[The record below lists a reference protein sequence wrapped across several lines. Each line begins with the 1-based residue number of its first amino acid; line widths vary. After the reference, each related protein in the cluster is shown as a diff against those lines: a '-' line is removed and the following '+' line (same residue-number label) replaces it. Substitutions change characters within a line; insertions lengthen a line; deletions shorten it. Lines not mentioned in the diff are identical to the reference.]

1 MKQLFHVLFIAIIS
15 GSLFGQQSTDQ
26 QLAQYYYSSG
36 DFTKAISYCEREFNK
51 ENNKFNFTRFYVC
64 LLKTGKTKDAEKLLK
79 KQINKSPE
87 VLEYKILL
95 IELYEQEKDTRQAE
109 KLTEDLIESN
119 SSSSEAVIELYKEF
133 KAKGKNSQTF
143 KLLEKGRKNLKSTYP
158 LNLQF
163 ADYYF
168 SNNQKEKATN
178 ELLDLIDIQ
187 PEYLPNIKA
196 ALSSYYDF
204 ENTND
209 SSVELLKEELIDRA
223 QKRKSE
229 LVHSEML
236 LWFYTQQKQFAL
248 ALNFAQSVDK
258 RFNENGNR
266 VFELC
271 TVFLENKSFELARK
285 GFRYITE
292 LSKDNYLYY
301 IAEQN
306 YLNSYYQE
314 VTFIRNLSDEKISF
328 VISEYETSL
337 TKLGKTKNTI
347 TSIIE
352 LAYLYGFFAHNSTK
366 GIELLPAALKIPG
379 LNSVQLAESKMLLAD
394 LYVVKDEIWEASL
407 LYMQIDNDFKFET
420 IGSEAKFKNA
430 RIFYYD
436 GDFKFA
442 QSQLD
447 VLKESTS
454 KFIANDALKLSLLIT
469 DNYGLDSNY
478 TAMRQFAKADLL
490 LEQRQYNEAFTLYD
504 SIIGAFPYHGL
515 NDEILLRKSLAFQQ
529 QGKWNEAI
537 TYLDRLLTSYSQDIL
552 ADDALFQLGN
562 IYENYLNDAV
572 KASENYK
579 KILFGYKGSLYGV
592 EARKRLRTLRGDK
605 NIEVNETSE

>member
-1 MKQLFHVLFIAIIS
+1 MKKIVSFFIFFLLSAVLNA
-15 GSLFGQQSTDQ
+15 QQSTDQ

-36 DFTKAISYCEREFNK
+36 DFVKAMNYCEREFNK
-51 ENNKFNFTRFYVC
+51 ENNKFNFTRYYVC
-64 LLKTGKTKDAEKLLK
+64 LVKNERTKEAEKLLK
-79 KQINKSPE
+79 KQINKAPE
-87 VLEYKILL
+87 IIEYKLLL
-95 IELYEQEKDTRQAE
+95 IDFYEQQKEL
-109 KLTEDLIESN
+109 KLSKKLSEELIEEN
-119 SSSSEAVIELYKEF
+119 STSPEAVIELYKEF
-133 KAKGKNSQTF
+133 KAKGKTSLNLE
-143 KLLEKGRKNLKSTYP
+143 LLEKARKKLKLSYP

-168 SNNQKEKATN
+168 SNNQKEKAMI

-187 PEYLPNIKA
+187 PEFILNIKS
-196 ALSSYYDF
+196 ALSSYFDF

-209 SSVELLKEELIDRA
+209 PSVEQLKEELIDRA

-229 LVHSEML
+229 LIHSEML
-236 LWFYTQQKQFAL
+236 LWFYTQQKQFEF
-248 ALNFAQSVDK
+248 ALNFAQSMDK
-258 RFNENGNR
+258 RFNESGNR

-271 TVFLENKSFELARK
+271 TVLLENKHFELARK

-292 LSKDNYLYY
+292 LSKDNYLYFV
-301 IAEQN
+301 AEQN
-306 YLNSYYQE
+306 YLTSYYQE
-314 VTFIRNLSDEKISF
+314 VTFTRNLTNEKIAS
-328 VISEYETSL
+328 VINEYEASL

-347 TSIIE
+347 SSIIE
-352 LAYLYGFFAHNSTK
+352 LAYLYGFYAQNSTK
-366 GIELLPAALKIPG
+366 GIELLQSALKTPG
-379 LNSVQLAESKMLLAD
+379 LSGVQLAETKMLLAD

-407 LYMQIDNDFKFET
+407 LYMQIDTDFKFET

-442 QSQLD
+442 QTQLD

-490 LEQRQYNEAFTLYD
+490 LEQRQYNEAFILYD
-504 SIIGAFPYHGL
+504 SIMGAFPYHGL

-537 TYLDRLLTSYSQDIL
+537 TYLNRLLTSYSQDIL

-562 IYENYLNDAV
+562 IYETYLNDAV

-579 KILFGYKGSLYGV
+579 KILFAYKGSLYGV

-605 NIEVNETSE
+605 TEPIDSNE

>member
-1 MKQLFHVLFIAIIS
+1 MKKIVSFFIFFLLSAVLNA
-15 GSLFGQQSTDQ
+15 QQSTDQ

-36 DFTKAISYCEREFNK
+36 DFVKAMNYCEREFNK
-51 ENNKFNFTRFYVC
+51 ENNKFNFTRYYVC
-64 LLKTGKTKDAEKLLK
+64 LVKNERTKEAEKLLK
-79 KQINKSPE
+79 KQINKAPE
-87 VLEYKILL
+87 IIEYKLLL
-95 IELYEQEKDTRQAE
+95 IDFYEQQKEL
-109 KLTEDLIESN
+109 KLSKKLSEELIEEN
-119 SSSSEAVIELYKEF
+119 STSPEAVIELYKEF
-133 KAKGKNSQTF
+133 KAKGKTSLNLE
-143 KLLEKGRKNLKSTYP
+143 LLEKARKKLKLFYP

-168 SNNQKEKATN
+168 SNNQKEKAMI

-187 PEYLPNIKA
+187 PEFILNIKS
-196 ALSSYYDF
+196 ALSSYFDF

-209 SSVELLKEELIDRA
+209 PSVEQLKEELIDRA

-229 LVHSEML
+229 LIHSEML
-236 LWFYTQQKQFAL
+236 LWFYTQQKQFEF
-248 ALNFAQSVDK
+248 ALNFAQSMDK
-258 RFNENGNR
+258 RFNESGNR

-271 TVFLENKSFELARK
+271 TVLLENKHFELARK

-292 LSKDNYLYY
+292 LSKENYLYFV
-301 IAEQN
+301 AEQN
-306 YLNSYYQE
+306 YLTSYFQE
-314 VTFIRNLSDEKISF
+314 VTFTRNLTNEKIAS
-328 VISEYETSL
+328 VINEYEASL

-347 TSIIE
+347 SSIIE
-352 LAYLYGFFAHNSTK
+352 LAYLYGFYAQNSTK
-366 GIELLPAALKIPG
+366 GIELLQSALKTPG
-379 LNSVQLAESKMLLAD
+379 LSGVQLAETKMLLAD

-407 LYMQIDNDFKFET
+407 LYMQIDTDFKFET

-442 QSQLD
+442 QTQLD

-490 LEQRQYNEAFTLYD
+490 LEQRQYNEAFILYD
-504 SIIGAFPYHGL
+504 SIMGAFPYHGL

-537 TYLDRLLTSYSQDIL
+537 TYLNRLLTSYSQDIL

-562 IYENYLNDAV
+562 IYETYLNDAE

-592 EARKRLRTLRGDK
+592 EARKRLRALRGDK
-605 NIEVNETSE
+605 TELIDSNE

>member
-1 MKQLFHVLFIAIIS
+1 MKKIVSFFIFFLLSAVLNA
-15 GSLFGQQSTDQ
+15 QQSTDQ

-36 DFTKAISYCEREFNK
+36 DFVKAMNYCEREFNK
-51 ENNKFNFTRFYVC
+51 ENNKFNFTRYYVC
-64 LLKTGKTKDAEKLLK
+64 LVKNERTKEAEKLLK
-79 KQINKSPE
+79 KQINKAPE
-87 VLEYKILL
+87 IIEYKLLL
-95 IELYEQEKDTRQAE
+95 IDFYEQQKEL
-109 KLTEDLIESN
+109 KLSKKLSEELIEEN
-119 SSSSEAVIELYKEF
+119 STSPEAVIELYKEF
-133 KAKGKNSQTF
+133 KAKGKTSQNLE
-143 KLLEKGRKNLKSTYP
+143 LLEKARKKLKLSYP

-168 SNNQKEKATN
+168 SNNQKEKAMI

-187 PEYLPNIKA
+187 PEFILNIKS
-196 ALSSYYDF
+196 ALSSYFDF

-209 SSVELLKEELIDRA
+209 PSVEQLKEELIDRA

-229 LVHSEML
+229 LIHSEML
-236 LWFYTQQKQFAL
+236 LWFYTQQKQFEF
-248 ALNFAQSVDK
+248 ALNFAQSMDK
-258 RFNENGNR
+258 RFNESGNR

-271 TVFLENKSFELARK
+271 TVLLENKHFEFARK

-292 LSKDNYLYY
+292 LSKDNYLYFV
-301 IAEQN
+301 AEQN
-306 YLNSYYQE
+306 YLTSYYQE
-314 VTFIRNLSDEKISF
+314 VTFTRNLTNEKIAS
-328 VISEYETSL
+328 VINEYEASL
-337 TKLGKTKNTI
+337 TKLGSTKNTI
-347 TSIIE
+347 SSIIE
-352 LAYLYGFFAHNSTK
+352 LAYLYGFYAHNSTK
-366 GIELLPAALKIPG
+366 GIELLQSALKIPG
-379 LNSVQLAESKMLLAD
+379 LSGVQLAETKMLLAD

-407 LYMQIDNDFKFET
+407 LYMQIDTDFKFET

-442 QSQLD
+442 QTQLD

-490 LEQRQYNEAFTLYD
+490 LEQRQYNEAFILYD
-504 SIIGAFPYHGL
+504 SIMGAFPYHGL

-537 TYLDRLLTSYSQDIL
+537 TYLNRLLTSYSQDIL

-562 IYENYLNDAV
+562 IYETYLNDAV

-579 KILFGYKGSLYGV
+579 KILFEYKGSLYGV

-605 NIEVNETSE
+605 TLEPIDSNE

>member
-1 MKQLFHVLFIAIIS
+1 MKKIVSFFIFFLLSAVLNA
-15 GSLFGQQSTDQ
+15 QQSTDQ

-36 DFTKAISYCEREFNK
+36 DFVKAMNYCEREFNK
-51 ENNKFNFTRFYVC
+51 ENNKFNFTRYYVC
-64 LLKTGKTKDAEKLLK
+64 LVKNERTKEAEKLLK
-79 KQINKSPE
+79 KQINKAPE
-87 VLEYKILL
+87 IIEYKLLL
-95 IELYEQEKDTRQAE
+95 IDFYEQQKEL
-109 KLTEDLIESN
+109 KLSKKLSEELIEEN
-119 SSSSEAVIELYKEF
+119 STSPEAVIELYKEF
-133 KAKGKNSQTF
+133 KAKGKTSLNLE
-143 KLLEKGRKNLKSTYP
+143 LLEKARKKLKLFYP

-168 SNNQKEKATN
+168 SNNQKEKAMI

-187 PEYLPNIKA
+187 PEFILNIKS

-209 SSVELLKEELIDRA
+209 PSVEQLKEELIDRA

-229 LVHSEML
+229 LIHSEML
-236 LWFYTQQKQFAL
+236 LWFYTQQKQFEF
-248 ALNFAQSVDK
+248 ALNFAQSMDK
-258 RFNENGNR
+258 RFNESGNR

-271 TVFLENKSFELARK
+271 TVLLENKHFELARK

-292 LSKDNYLYY
+292 LSKDNYLYFV
-301 IAEQN
+301 AEQN
-306 YLNSYYQE
+306 YLTSYYQE
-314 VTFIRNLSDEKISF
+314 VTFTRNLTNEKIAS
-328 VISEYETSL
+328 VINEYEASL

-347 TSIIE
+347 SSIIE
-352 LAYLYGFFAHNSTK
+352 LAYLYGFYAQNSTK
-366 GIELLPAALKIPG
+366 GIELLQSALKTPG
-379 LNSVQLAESKMLLAD
+379 LSGVQLAETKMLLAD
-394 LYVVKDEIWEASL
+394 LYVVRDEIWEASL
-407 LYMQIDNDFKFET
+407 LYMQIDTDFKFET

-442 QSQLD
+442 QTQLD

-490 LEQRQYNEAFTLYD
+490 LEQRQYNEAFILYD
-504 SIIGAFPYHGL
+504 SIMGAFPYHGL

-537 TYLDRLLTSYSQDIL
+537 TYLNRLLTSYSQDIL

-562 IYENYLNDAV
+562 IYETYLNDAV

-592 EARKRLRTLRGDK
+592 EARKRLRALRGDK
-605 NIEVNETSE
+605 TEPIDSNE

>member
-1 MKQLFHVLFIAIIS
+1 MKKIVSFFIFFLLSAVLNA
-15 GSLFGQQSTDQ
+15 QQSTDQ

-36 DFTKAISYCEREFNK
+36 DFVKAMNYCEREFNK
-51 ENNKFNFTRFYVC
+51 ENNKFNFTRYYVC
-64 LLKTGKTKDAEKLLK
+64 LVKNERTKEAEKLLK
-79 KQINKSPE
+79 KQINKAPE
-87 VLEYKILL
+87 IIEYKLLL
-95 IELYEQEKDTRQAE
+95 IDFYEQQKEL
-109 KLTEDLIESN
+109 KLSKKLSEELIEEN
-119 SSSSEAVIELYKEF
+119 STSPEAVIELYKEF
-133 KAKGKNSQTF
+133 KAKGKTSLNLE
-143 KLLEKGRKNLKSTYP
+143 LLEKARKKLKLSYP

-168 SNNQKEKATN
+168 SNNQKEKAMI
-178 ELLDLIDIQ
+178 ELLDLIDIH
-187 PEYLPNIKA
+187 PEFILNIKS
-196 ALSSYYDF
+196 ALSSYFDF

-209 SSVELLKEELIDRA
+209 PSVEQLKEELIDRA

-229 LVHSEML
+229 LIHSEML
-236 LWFYTQQKQFAL
+236 LWFYTQQKQFEF
-248 ALNFAQSVDK
+248 ALNFAQSMDK
-258 RFNENGNR
+258 RFNESGNR

-271 TVFLENKSFELARK
+271 TVLLENKHFELARK

-292 LSKDNYLYY
+292 LSKDNYLYFV
-301 IAEQN
+301 AEQN
-306 YLNSYYQE
+306 YLTSYYQE
-314 VTFIRNLSDEKISF
+314 VTFTRNLTNEKIAS
-328 VISEYETSL
+328 VINEYEASL

-347 TSIIE
+347 SSIIE
-352 LAYLYGFFAHNSTK
+352 LAYLYGFYAQNSTK
-366 GIELLPAALKIPG
+366 GIELLQSASKTPG
-379 LNSVQLAESKMLLAD
+379 LSGVQLAETKMLLAD

-407 LYMQIDNDFKFET
+407 LYMQIDTDFKFET

-442 QSQLD
+442 QTQLD

-490 LEQRQYNEAFTLYD
+490 LEQRQYNEAFILYD
-504 SIIGAFPYHGL
+504 SIMGAFPYHGL

-537 TYLDRLLTSYSQDIL
+537 TYLNRLLTSYSQDIL

-562 IYENYLNDAV
+562 IYETYLNDAV

-592 EARKRLRTLRGDK
+592 EARKRLRALRGDK
-605 NIEVNETSE
+605 TEPIDSNE

>member
-1 MKQLFHVLFIAIIS
+1 MKKIVSFFIFFLLSAVLYA
-15 GSLFGQQSTDQ
+15 QQSTDQ

-36 DFTKAISYCEREFNK
+36 DFVKAMNYCEREFNK
-51 ENNKFNFTRFYVC
+51 ENNKFNFTRYYVC
-64 LLKTGKTKDAEKLLK
+64 LIKNERTKEAEKLLK
-79 KQINKSPE
+79 KQINKAPE
-87 VLEYKILL
+87 MIEYRLLL
-95 IELYEQEKDTRQAE
+95 IDFYEQQKEL
-109 KLTEDLIESN
+109 KLSKKLSEELIEEN
-119 SSSSEAVIELYKEF
+119 STSPEAVIELYKEF
-133 KAKGKNSQTF
+133 KAKGKTSQNLE
-143 KLLEKGRKNLKSTYP
+143 LLEKARKKLKLSYP

-168 SNNQKEKATN
+168 SNNQKEKAMI

-187 PEYLPNIKA
+187 PEFILNIKS

-209 SSVELLKEELIDRA
+209 PSVEQLKEELIDRA

-229 LVHSEML
+229 LIHSEML
-236 LWFYTQQKQFAL
+236 LWFYTQQKQFEF
-248 ALNFAQSVDK
+248 ALNFAQSMDK
-258 RFNENGNR
+258 RFNESGNR

-271 TVFLENKSFELARK
+271 TVLLENKHFELARK

-292 LSKDNYLYY
+292 LSKDNYLYFV
-301 IAEQN
+301 AEQN
-306 YLNSYYQE
+306 YLTSYYQE
-314 VTFIRNLSDEKISF
+314 VTFTRNLTNEKIAS
-328 VISEYETSL
+328 VINEYEASL
-337 TKLGKTKNTI
+337 TKLGSTKNTI
-347 TSIIE
+347 SSIIE
-352 LAYLYGFFAHNSTK
+352 LAYLYGFYAHNSTK
-366 GIELLPAALKIPG
+366 GIELLQSALKIPG
-379 LNSVQLAESKMLLAD
+379 LSGVQLAETKMLLAD

-407 LYMQIDNDFKFET
+407 LYMQIDTDFKFET

-442 QSQLD
+442 QTQLD

-490 LEQRQYNEAFTLYD
+490 LEQRQYDEAFILYD
-504 SIIGAFPYHGL
+504 SIMGAFPYHGL

-537 TYLDRLLTSYSQDIL
+537 TYLDRLLATYAQDIL

-562 IYENYLNDAV
+562 IYENHLNNPQ

-579 KILFGYKGSLYGV
+579 KILFEYKGSLYGV

-605 NIEVNETSE
+605 TLEPIDSNE

>member
-1 MKQLFHVLFIAIIS
+1 MKKIVSFFIFFLLSAVLYA
-15 GSLFGQQSTDQ
+15 QQSTDQ

-36 DFTKAISYCEREFNK
+36 DFVKAMNYCEREFNK
-51 ENNKFNFTRFYVC
+51 ENNKFNFTRYYVC
-64 LLKTGKTKDAEKLLK
+64 LIKNERTKEAEKLLK
-79 KQINKSPE
+79 KQINKAPEIIEYRLLLIDFYEQQKELKLSKKLSEELIEENSTSPE
-87 VLEYKILL
+87 
-95 IELYEQEKDTRQAE
+95 T
-109 KLTEDLIESN
+109 
-119 SSSSEAVIELYKEF
+119 VIELYKEF
-133 KAKGKNSQTF
+133 KAKGKTSQNLE
-143 KLLEKGRKNLKSTYP
+143 LLEKARKKLKLSYP

-168 SNNQKEKATN
+168 SNNQKEKAMI

-187 PEYLPNIKA
+187 PEFILNIKS
-196 ALSSYYDF
+196 ALSSYFDF

-209 SSVELLKEELIDRA
+209 PSVEQLKEELIDRA

-229 LVHSEML
+229 LIHSEML
-236 LWFYTQQKQFAL
+236 LWFYTQQKQFEF
-248 ALNFAQSVDK
+248 ALNFAQSMDK
-258 RFNENGNR
+258 RFNESGNR

-271 TVFLENKSFELARK
+271 TVLLENKHFELARK

-292 LSKDNYLYY
+292 LSKENYLYFV
-301 IAEQN
+301 AEQN
-306 YLNSYYQE
+306 YLTSYYQE
-314 VTFIRNLSDEKISF
+314 VTFTRNLTNEKIAS
-328 VISEYETSL
+328 VINEYEASL
-337 TKLGKTKNTI
+337 TKLGSTKNTI
-347 TSIIE
+347 SSIIE
-352 LAYLYGFFAHNSTK
+352 LAYLYGFYAHNSTK
-366 GIELLPAALKIPG
+366 GIELLQSALKIPG
-379 LNSVQLAESKMLLAD
+379 LSGVQLAETKMLLAD

-407 LYMQIDNDFKFET
+407 LYMQIDTDFKFET

-442 QSQLD
+442 QTQLD

-490 LEQRQYNEAFTLYD
+490 LEQRQYDEAFILYD
-504 SIIGAFPYHGL
+504 SIMGAFPYHGL

-537 TYLDRLLTSYSQDIL
+537 TYLDRLLATYAQDIL
-552 ADDALFQLGN
+552 ADDALYQLGN
-562 IYENYLNDAV
+562 IYENHLNNPQ

-579 KILFGYKGSLYGV
+579 KILFEYKGSLYGV

-605 NIEVNETSE
+605 TLEPTDSNE

>member
-1 MKQLFHVLFIAIIS
+1 MKKIVSFFIFFLLSAVLNA
-15 GSLFGQQSTDQ
+15 QQSTDQ

-36 DFTKAISYCEREFNK
+36 DFVKAMNYCEREFNK
-51 ENNKFNFTRFYVC
+51 ENNKFNFTRYYVC
-64 LLKTGKTKDAEKLLK
+64 LVKNERTKEAEKLLK
-79 KQINKSPE
+79 KQINKAPE
-87 VLEYKILL
+87 IIEYKLLL
-95 IELYEQEKDTRQAE
+95 IDFYEQQKEL
-109 KLTEDLIESN
+109 KLSKKLSEELIEEN
-119 SSSSEAVIELYKEF
+119 STSPEAVIELYKEF
-133 KAKGKNSQTF
+133 KAKGKTSQNLE
-143 KLLEKGRKNLKSTYP
+143 LLEKARKKLKLSYP

-168 SNNQKEKATN
+168 SNNQKEKAMI

-187 PEYLPNIKA
+187 PEFILNIKS
-196 ALSSYYDF
+196 ALSSYFDF

-209 SSVELLKEELIDRA
+209 PSVEQLKEELIDRA

-229 LVHSEML
+229 LIHSEML
-236 LWFYTQQKQFAL
+236 LWFYTQQKQFEF
-248 ALNFAQSVDK
+248 ALNFAQSMDK
-258 RFNENGNR
+258 RFNESGNR

-271 TVFLENKSFELARK
+271 TVLLENKHFELARK

-292 LSKDNYLYY
+292 LSKDNYLYFV
-301 IAEQN
+301 AEQN
-306 YLNSYYQE
+306 YLTSYYQE
-314 VTFIRNLSDEKISF
+314 VTFTRNLTNEKIAS
-328 VISEYETSL
+328 VINEYEASL

-347 TSIIE
+347 SSIIE
-352 LAYLYGFFAHNSTK
+352 LAYLYGFYAQNSTK
-366 GIELLPAALKIPG
+366 GIGLLQSALKTPG
-379 LNSVQLAESKMLLAD
+379 LSGVQLAETKMLLAD

-407 LYMQIDNDFKFET
+407 LYMQIDTDFKFET

-442 QSQLD
+442 QTQLD

-490 LEQRQYNEAFTLYD
+490 LEQRQYNEAFILYD
-504 SIIGAFPYHGL
+504 SIMGAFPYHGL

-537 TYLDRLLTSYSQDIL
+537 TYLNRLLTSYSQDIL

-562 IYENYLNDAV
+562 IYETYLNDAE

-592 EARKRLRTLRGDK
+592 EARKRLRALRGDK
-605 NIEVNETSE
+605 TEPIDSNE

>member
-1 MKQLFHVLFIAIIS
+1 MKKIVSFFIFFLLSAVLNA
-15 GSLFGQQSTDQ
+15 QQSTDQ

-36 DFTKAISYCEREFNK
+36 DFVKAMNYCEREFNK
-51 ENNKFNFTRFYVC
+51 ENNKFNFTRYYVC
-64 LLKTGKTKDAEKLLK
+64 LVKNERTKEAEKLLK
-79 KQINKSPE
+79 KQINKAPE
-87 VLEYKILL
+87 IIEYKLLL
-95 IELYEQEKDTRQAE
+95 IDFHEQQKEL
-109 KLTEDLIESN
+109 KLSKKLSEELIEEN
-119 SSSSEAVIELYKEF
+119 STSPEAVIELYKEF
-133 KAKGKNSQTF
+133 KAKGKTSQNLE
-143 KLLEKGRKNLKSTYP
+143 LLEKARKKLKLSYP

-168 SNNQKEKATN
+168 SNNQKEKAMI

-187 PEYLPNIKA
+187 PEFILNIKS
-196 ALSSYYDF
+196 ALSSYFDF

-209 SSVELLKEELIDRA
+209 PSVEQLKEELIDRA

-229 LVHSEML
+229 LIHSEML
-236 LWFYTQQKQFAL
+236 LWFYTQQKQFEF
-248 ALNFAQSVDK
+248 ALNFAQSMDK
-258 RFNENGNR
+258 RFNESGNR

-271 TVFLENKSFELARK
+271 TVLLENKHFELARK

-292 LSKDNYLYY
+292 LSKDNYLYFV
-301 IAEQN
+301 AEQN
-306 YLNSYYQE
+306 YLTSYYQE
-314 VTFIRNLSDEKISF
+314 VTFTRNLTNEKIAS
-328 VISEYETSL
+328 VINEYEASL

-347 TSIIE
+347 SSIIE
-352 LAYLYGFFAHNSTK
+352 LAYLYGFYAQNSTK
-366 GIELLPAALKIPG
+366 GIELLQSALKTPG
-379 LNSVQLAESKMLLAD
+379 LSGVQLAETKMLLAD

-407 LYMQIDNDFKFET
+407 LYMQIDTDFKFET

-442 QSQLD
+442 QTQLD

-490 LEQRQYNEAFTLYD
+490 LEQRQYNEAFILYD
-504 SIIGAFPYHGL
+504 SIMGAFPYHGL

-537 TYLDRLLTSYSQDIL
+537 TYLNRLLTSYSQDIL

-562 IYENYLNDAV
+562 IYETYLNDAV

-592 EARKRLRTLRGDK
+592 EARKRLRALRGDK
-605 NIEVNETSE
+605 TEPIDSNE